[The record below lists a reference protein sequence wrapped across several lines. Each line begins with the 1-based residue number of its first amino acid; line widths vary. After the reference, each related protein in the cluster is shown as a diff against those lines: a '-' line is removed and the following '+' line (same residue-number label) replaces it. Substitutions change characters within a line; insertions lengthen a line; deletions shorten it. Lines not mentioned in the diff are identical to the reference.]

1 MCQEGR
7 EGRSDVEDDV
17 PNVVIDDEQDREGVG
32 PRDRNTC
39 SNLI

>member
-17 PNVVIDDEQDREGVG
+17 FNVVIDDEQDREGVG
-32 PRDRNTC
+32 LCDRNIC
-39 SNLI
+39 FNFI